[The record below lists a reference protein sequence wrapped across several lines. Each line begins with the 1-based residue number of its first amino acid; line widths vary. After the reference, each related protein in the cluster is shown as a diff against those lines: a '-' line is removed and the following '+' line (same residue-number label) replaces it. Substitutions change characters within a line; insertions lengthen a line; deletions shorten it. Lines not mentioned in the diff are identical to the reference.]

1 MHARTLPDGALVVSH
16 GDWLHL
22 AAALGFVALALWAF
36 LDPTPEPRQ
45 QIGGWC
51 YAGFALLLALTH
63 ERVEFHFSAAAGRV
77 EWRRARLWRRRA
89 GSVPL
94 AEVQALALESSLCGR
109 PPYPRRLALVTAAG
123 RVPLTTAY
131 HGNAE
136 RLAAVGEAI
145 QRAFRP
151 RGELAFYR

>member
-1 MHARTLPDGALVVSH
+1 MNARTLPDGALVVSH

-22 AAALGFVALALWAF
+22 ASALGFVALALWAF

-45 QIGGWC
+45 QLAGAV
-51 YAGFALLLALTH
+51 YVGFALLLALTY
-63 ERVEFHFSAAAGRV
+63 ERVEFRFSHEAGRV
-77 EWRRARLWRRRA
+77 EWRRARLWRRHA
-89 GSVPL
+89 GAVPL
-94 AEVQALALESSLCGR
+94 ADVEAVALESSLTGR
-109 PPYPRRLALVTAAG
+109 PPYTRRLALVTRAG